1 MEAARIRMAFSK
13 VIFHARILWRGFCRV
28 IYGAVVTGLIATAIY
43 LFVSITAK
51 TGWAAVWRFVVAC
64 VRLAEGIGNMY
75 FMGRKKTGAGNRKKR
90 K

>member
-1 MEAARIRMAFSK
+1 MEVARIKIAFAK
-13 VIFHARILWRGFCRV
+13 VKFHARVLWRGFCRTV
-28 IYGAVVTGLIATAIY
+28 YGTLLALLIAMAIYG
-43 LFVSITAK
+43 FVSITSK

-64 VRLAEGIGNMY
+64 VLMAEGIGNMY